1 MTVESATEA
10 AGRSWFRSM
19 SQQVRAGEWVASK
32 LPELAVATTAMICG
46 SGRWPGPALFAA
58 FLGSAAL
65 LAYGYAWNDRCDW
78 AADRLAGKPQ
88 RGARPSASLCAGLA
102 SAFLALS
109 VGAGGGRLPTAA
121 AAVGTLGFAWSYSA
135 RPIRWKERGRLGLIV
150 GSGAQRVL
158 PLVVVATVVAPR
170 WAALAAGIV
179 WLELWGV
186 RAMVVHQVLDAS
198 SDRRSGVRTWATDRD
213 PVANGL
219 RLFRA
224 TVPVELGAFVAM
236 VGLVAPNPVLAVVAV
251 LVGGLAVGRI
261 IRARILG
268 YGGEVGWLSFD
279 YQPLSAT
286 YIISGPVVL
295 GVVLVAGFGAVST
308 WWLGLA
314 ALVSVAPAALLLDHL
329 VDRPEVGGT
338 A

>member
-1 MTVESATEA
+1 
-10 AGRSWFRSM
+10 
-19 SQQVRAGEWVASK
+19 
-32 LPELAVATTAMICG
+32 
-46 SGRWPGPALFAA
+46 
-58 FLGSAAL
+58 
-65 LAYGYAWNDRCDW
+65 
-78 AADRLAGKPQ
+78 
-88 RGARPSASLCAGLA
+88 
-102 SAFLALS
+102 
-109 VGAGGGRLPTAA
+109 
-121 AAVGTLGFAWSYSA
+121 
-135 RPIRWKERGRLGLIV
+135 
-150 GSGAQRVL
+150 
-158 PLVVVATVVAPR
+158 
-170 WAALAAGIV
+170 
-179 WLELWGV
+179 
-186 RAMVVHQVLDAS
+186 MVVHQVLDAS